1 MATANDTATV
11 FTIGAGPAEIYPE
24 VRSALTRPVALDSDP
39 NFLAAYERTNDKVT
53 RALRASTPALILQ
66 SEAILG
72 IEAAAASL
80 IGKSDV
86 VLNLASGVYGKGF
99 GYWAARYCGELLEI
113 EVPYDTCITAE
124 RVEAELTKR
133 SDIRVVSVV
142 HHETPT
148 GTLNPVRE
156 IGAVTRAHDALLIV
170 DAVSSFGGMDIHPAD
185 VEADV
190 FIAGPGKCLGG
201 SPGLTLM
208 WVSDRA
214 WDHIDANPDAP
225 FASILSLKDWR
236 EAHRAEK
243 PFPFTPLISEIN
255 ALEATIDR
263 YLDEGPEAV
272 WRRHDVTARAC
283 RAGAAA
289 MGLALW
295 PRNEAIASPSL
306 TALRMPDGIDG
317 TAVVAEAHRRYGVL
331 LSAGDGERPGQL
343 VRIGHMGPTAQP
355 YYAVVALGALG
366 GALRS
371 LGHTLDIGAGVDA
384 AIAAIDASAG

>member
-1 MATANDTATV
+1 MTTSDHAATV

-24 VRSALTRPVALDSDP
+24 IRSALTRPVALDSDP
-39 NFLAAYERTNDKVT
+39 NFLAAYERTNEKAT
-53 RALRASTPALILQ
+53 RALRAPTPALILQ

-80 IGKSDV
+80 IGKSDT

-124 RVEAELTKR
+124 QVDAKLADRPDV
-133 SDIRVVSVV
+133 RVVSVV

-156 IGAVTRAHDALLIV
+156 IGAAVRARDGLLIV
-170 DAVSSFGGMDIHPAD
+170 DAVSSFGGMDVHPAD
-185 VEADV
+185 IDADI

-214 WDHIDANPDAP
+214 WDHIDGNPDAP

-236 EAHRAEK
+236 EAHRADK
-243 PFPFTPLISEIN
+243 PFPFTPLIAEIN
-255 ALEATIDR
+255 ALEVTIDR
-263 YLDEGPEAV
+263 YLDEGPENV
-272 WRRHDVTARAC
+272 WRRHDLTACAC

-289 MGLALW
+289 MGLTLW
-295 PRNEAIASPSL
+295 PRDEAIASPSL
-306 TALRMPDGIDG
+306 TALRTPDGIDG
-317 TAVVAEAHRRYGVL
+317 AALVAEAHRRYGVL
-331 LSAGDGERPGQL
+331 LSAGDGDMAARL
-343 VRIGHMGPTAQP
+343 VRIGHMGPTAEP

-366 GALRS
+366 GALRA
-371 LGHTLDIGAGVDA
+371 LGHAVDIGAGTDA
-384 AIAAIDASAG
+384 ALGVIDGALA